1 MSEWPKVPDSKS
13 GVPARVPGVRIP
25 FSPPQKRNTEPPP
38 EVSRGGS
45 VCTSVCTPPLDEAT
59 IEAAIARLTSALGTV
74 PDDVIADLVTER
86 AALRA
91 ELRGLQEA
99 SDGVIDLDSR
109 RRR

>member
-1 MSEWPKVPDSKS
+1 
-13 GVPARVPGVRIP
+13 
-25 FSPPQKRNTEPPP
+25 
-38 EVSRGGS
+38 
-45 VCTSVCTPPLDEAT
+45 
-59 IEAAIARLTSALGTV
+59 LTSALGTV